1 MDICSEKMIEQYL
14 LFKNPLY
21 AFRFPIALLLGIFIY
36 GYFEMKHISS
46 NSYIQQILIPIASIL
61 FIMVIIDMISRMMV
75 SQNEKERLMK
85 LCKLFMAQPHMKGRT
100 IDIYMIENYKGEI
113 EGFENKD
120 GSQTPKVPSVAEL
133 PQQESQVI
141 MDTYADRQKSG
152 VRLNSEME
160 RLRKHYMK
168 KKKENFENQNMTMPY
183 DSLSNKVETP
193 MSLPTPDGSSKCIHQ
208 SDCCNLCSGTGENP
222 CGVVTAIPGPQWL
235 PQTARAKQQEI
246 ASGQFTPSICP
257 LTH

>member
-61 FIMVIIDMISRMMV
+61 FIMVLIDMISRIMV

-120 GSQTPKVPSVAEL
+120 GSQIPQIPTVSEL

-141 MDTYADRQKSG
+141 MDSFAPRQKSDKK
-152 VRLNSEME
+152 LNPQME

-168 KKKENFENQNMTMPY
+168 KEKFENQIITMPY
-183 DSLSNKVETP
+183 DALSKNVETP
-193 MSLPTPDGSSKCIHQ
+193 LSLPTPDVSSKCIQ
-208 SDCCNLCSGTGENP
+208 KSDCCNLCSGSGENP

-235 PQTARAKQQEI
+235 PQTARTKQQEI